1 MTEQSG
7 ATKKERE
14 LKEREVA
21 DYLHRHPD
29 FFSRHEYLL
38 EEITIPHAGS
48 GNAVSLIE
56 RQVGVMREQKLHL
69 RKQLHQLTLAAKTNE
84 ELLRRFQGLILNLI
98 DSDNLDQA
106 IVYIR
111 DSLQEGF
118 HADAVELVLFDC
130 PSRPENVSRDDK
142 RLQPLQRLLQE
153 RYPVCGHFSPEQ
165 RELLF
170 GSGGEEIAS
179 AVIVP
184 LCGEEGEPCIGLLGI
199 GSIDPKRY
207 HPDMGTVFVGHLG
220 AVINRIFSSHLDK

>member
-1 MTEQSG
+1 M
-7 ATKKERE
+7 KEKE

-21 DYLHRHPD
+21 DYLRHHPD

-38 EEITIPHAGS
+38 EEITVPHADS
-48 GNAVSLIE
+48 GKAVSLIE
-56 RQVGVMREQKLHL
+56 RQVSVMREQKHQL
-69 RKQLHQLTLAAKTNE
+69 RQQLHQLTLAAKTNE
-84 ELLRRFQGLILNLI
+84 ELLQRFQALILNLI
-98 DSDNLDQA
+98 NSDSLDQA

-111 DSLQEGF
+111 DALQEGF
-118 HADAVELVLFDC
+118 HADAVEFVLFDC
-130 PSRPENVSRDDK
+130 PSRPENVSCDDE

-165 RELLF
+165 RRLLF

-179 AVIVP
+179 AVVVP

-199 GSIDPKRY
+199 GSIDSNRY

-220 AVINRIFSSHLDK
+220 AVINRIFSLHLEK